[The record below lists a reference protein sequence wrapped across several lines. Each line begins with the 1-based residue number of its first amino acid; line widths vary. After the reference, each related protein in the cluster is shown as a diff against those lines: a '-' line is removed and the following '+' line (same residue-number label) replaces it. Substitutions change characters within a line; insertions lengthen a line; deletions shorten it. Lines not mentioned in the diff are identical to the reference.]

1 MSAPTAPATA
11 TILFAHGS
19 RDPAWRV
26 PLDAVCEQVRLQ
38 GKGPCEMAFLEFMQ
52 PELPEA
58 LERLAGQGI
67 CRIRVMPLFWA
78 AGKHVNHD
86 LTAMVAAFRQ
96 RQPGVVVDV
105 APPLGED
112 EAVRASIAAWA
123 LR

>member
-1 MSAPTAPATA
+1 MAAADTA

-26 PLDAVCEQVRLQ
+26 PLDAVCQLVREQSQ
-38 GKGPCEMAFLEFMQ
+38 GPCEMAFLEFMQ
-52 PELPEA
+52 PELPDV
-58 LERLAGQGI
+58 LDQLAAQGV
-67 CRIRVMPLFWA
+67 RHVRVMPLFWA

-86 LTAMVAAFRQ
+86 LTGMVAAFRQ
-96 RQPGVVVDV
+96 RQPGVVVEV